1 MKKEKG
7 RKETRNEEFM
17 NEKKKIEKSQKITT
31 DQECC
36 VGKAVL

>member
-17 NEKKKIEKSQKITT
+17 NEKKKLKSQKITT

>member
-17 NEKKKIEKSQKITT
+17 NEKKKIEKS
-31 DQECC
+31 ENNN
-36 VGKAVL
+36 